1 MKYDP
6 WKHCRFCKGSGRTL
20 LLYSWRD
27 CDECEAS
34 GLRWLSGPDRLYYAY
49 LRTPEGKRRFEELLR
64 EEQEA
69 A

>member
-1 MKYDP
+1 MKYDS
-6 WKHCRFCKGSGRTL
+6 WKHCHLCKGAGRTL

-34 GLRWLSGPDRLYYAY
+34 GLRWLGWDRLYYAY
-49 LRTPEGKRRFEELLR
+49 LRTPEGKQRLEELLR